1 MSSVDQQ
8 FAAVFG
14 APVPFGLAV
23 FAVAI
28 AIWKAIAWAYGWRY
42 GGTIEKL
49 EAMLRLVAEER
60 RTASDRENAL
70 ASTVDSLKAEI
81 AKSKAKIENT
91 VAQQLENG
99 AAKLASD
106 FAQFRQANTAIDEAL
121 RRGAAVSSMGS
132 SMFTEQQGMPLPLR
146 LQVPVGQ
153 QWGTVQPKVPVSAEP
168 KVTVAK
174 PDVTSRSEYSSA
186 ALCGGRA
193 SKMLKARC
201 RLPPNLQNS
210 LAVK

>member
-1 MSSVDQQ
+1 MLSVDQQ

-23 FAVAI
+23 VAVAI
-28 AIWKAIAWAYGWRY
+28 AIWKAIAWAYAWRY

-60 RTASDRENAL
+60 RIASDRESTL
-70 ASTVDSLKAEI
+70 ATTVDSLKAEI

-106 FAQFRQANTAIDEAL
+106 FAQLRQANTAIDEAL
-121 RRGAAVSSMGS
+121 RRGTAVSSMGS
-132 SMFTEQQGMPLPLR
+132 SMFTEQQGVPLPLR

-153 QWGTVQPKVPVSAEP
+153 QWGAVQPKVPVAEEP
-168 KVTVAK
+168 RVKVAEK
-174 PDVTSRSEYSSA
+174 PSVTSRSE
-186 ALCGGRA
+186 
-193 SKMLKARC
+193 
-201 RLPPNLQNS
+201 
-210 LAVK
+210 